1 MLNMKI
7 KRDYILT
14 YFINGSII
22 IWVTSCLDLVS
33 GFAYIEIN
41 TILTFLVESKP
52 VKPEVSFRYSDYSP
66 SKIS

>member
-14 YFINGSII
+14 YFINGSIT
-22 IWVTSCLDLVS
+22 IWVTSCLDLVG

-52 VKPEVSFRYSDYSP
+52 VKPEVSFR
-66 SKIS
+66 